1 MQPPPLLGRARHR
14 RLSGMLRALQ
24 QDPSQAAERK
34 QEALTEMLRPRPPRQ
49 AKWVVAEAAL
59 IAVLTWPLAML
70 LVDAAGGFVC
80 VP

>member
-1 MQPPPLLGRARHR
+1 MQPPLLLRRARHR
-14 RLSGMLRALQ
+14 RLADMLHSLQ

-34 QEALTEMLRPRPPRQ
+34 QEALTEMLRPRLPRQ

-59 IAVLTWPLAML
+59 IAVLAWPLAML

-80 VP
+80 AP